1 MKLHFEEEDLSERQE
16 CSARTGNLEETALNC
31 AMAKKQY
38 QRDTAEKIFE
48 ILLNS
53 FGSGVQGHQAKM
65 RFEKRRQREDETIDR
80 FLDDLEM
87 LRRRSQPDESNR
99 RMNLA
104 VASKFIDGVKND
116 ELRTM
121 LATHYTPLSTNAPT
135 PEELRLKSKEYL
147 LLKPPSRSGYY
158 KNNYGNFNNG
168 PANQGNNWY
177 KPRDDMD
184 KRRSCANCGST
195 DHHVSACPT
204 YKQGMKA
211 IGFSLEDED
220 ASEVDHEDFMRG
232 VIAKFG
238 PRCVFCNL
246 EGHFKSDCPQFWDAV
261 ADIKHPRHEKAL
273 SGVKASKAR
282 LLSEAEA
289 RRKDKPQELATKK
302 MQAVTKETRE
312 PESVTAADDFKI
324 DYRAAAGDA
333 LNRVQQ
339 ELVTKEIEQKVKLE
353 LEHEKLQEQLNTF
366 EATEVEETKAPSSL
380 NMKLNVI
387 SGQRFGMVPQGRKI
401 RSIISVAGHQ
411 VIRNLSEPSL

>member
-1 MKLHFEEEDLSERQE
+1 MINK
-16 CSARTGNLEETALNC
+16 
-31 AMAKKQY
+31 
-38 QRDTAEKIFE
+38 
-48 ILLNS
+48 
-53 FGSGVQGHQAKM
+53 
-65 RFEKRRQREDETIDR
+65 
-80 FLDDLEM
+80 FLDDLEI

-99 RMNLA
+99 RMNLS
-104 VASKFIDGVKND
+104 VASKFIDVVKSD

-147 LLKPPSRSGYY
+147 LLKLPSRSGYY
-158 KNNYGNFNNG
+158 KNNG

-184 KRRSCANCGST
+184 KRRSCANCSLT

-211 IGFSLEDED
+211 IGLSLEDED

-238 PRCVFCNL
+238 PRCFFCNL
-246 EGHFKSDCPQFWDAV
+246 EDHFKSDCPQFWDAV
-261 ADIKHPRHEKAL
+261 ADIKHPRHEEAL

-289 RRKDKPQELATKK
+289 RRKEKLPELATKK
-302 MQAVTKETRE
+302 MQAVTEETCKPE
-312 PESVTAADDFKI
+312 PVTAADDFNI
-324 DYRAAAGDA
+324 DHNAAARDA

-353 LEHEKLQEQLNTF
+353 LEYREN
-366 EATEVEETKAPSSL
+366 
-380 NMKLNVI
+380 
-387 SGQRFGMVPQGRKI
+387 
-401 RSIISVAGHQ
+401 
-411 VIRNLSEPSL
+411 